1 MNHNTSNPDKQPDDI
16 ESQLAEYLGEHPD
29 FFLRHPDLLG
39 QIEIPH
45 ESGAAVSLIER
56 QVESLR
62 KQLRESRHKLNE
74 VMAIARHNHS
84 LQERM
89 HRLTLELIDAATFDE
104 VLNALEDELHDDF
117 KADAMELRL
126 FSSSRI
132 DEHLEEALSDQSET
146 FQQFFSQNKPI
157 CGQLEPDQLNYIFGA
172 ESDRIASTA
181 LIPLKSEGVLG
192 LLAIGSVDPERFA
205 PHHGTEF
212 LSRLGEII
220 SRTLQAVSLPGI

>member
-1 MNHNTSNPDKQPDDI
+1 MKHNASNPDSQADSP
-16 ESQLAEYLGEHPD
+16 ESQVADYLSEHPD
-29 FFLRHPDLLG
+29 FFLHHPNLLG
-39 QIEIPH
+39 EIEIPH

-62 KQLRESRHKLNE
+62 KQLSETRQQLNE
-74 VMAIARHNHS
+74 VMEVARHNHS

-126 FSSSRI
+126 FSSSRV
-132 DEHLEEALSDQSET
+132 DEHFEGKINDQIET
-146 FQQFFSQNKPI
+146 FQNFFDQTQPI
-157 CGQLEPDQLNYIFGA
+157 CGQLEPEQLNYIFGA
-172 ESDRIASTA
+172 DSDRIASTA
-181 LIPLKSEGVLG
+181 LIPLKSDGVLG
-192 LLAIGSVDPERFA
+192 LLAIGSVDAKRFA
-205 PHHGTEF
+205 PHHGTDF
-212 LSRLGEII
+212 LTRLGEII

>member
-1 MNHNTSNPDKQPDDI
+1 MTHNASHPD
-16 ESQLAEYLGEHPD
+16 SQTNNLEDQVADYLSEHPD
-29 FFLRHPDLLG
+29 YFQSRPDLLAD
-39 QIEIPH
+39 IEIPH
-45 ESGAAVSLIER
+45 QSGAAVSLIER

-62 KQLRESRHKLNE
+62 KQLKETRQELKD
-74 VMAIARHNHS
+74 VMEIAAHNHS

-89 HRLTLELIDAATFDE
+89 HRLTLELIDAADFDE

-126 FSSSRI
+126 FSSSHM
-132 DEHLEEALSDQSET
+132 DEHLEGKLKEQADT
-146 FQQFFSQNKPI
+146 FQQFFNQNLPI
-157 CGQLEPDQLNYIFGA
+157 CGQLEQEQLDYIFGA

-192 LLAIGSVDPERFA
+192 LLAIGSVDPKRFA

-212 LSRLGEII
+212 LTRLGEII

>member
-1 MNHNTSNPDKQPDDI
+1 RET
-16 ESQLAEYLGEHPD
+16 
-29 FFLRHPDLLG
+29 RHRL
-39 QIEIPH
+39 
-45 ESGAAVSLIER
+45 
-56 QVESLR
+56 
-62 KQLRESRHKLNE
+62 KE
-74 VMAIARHNHS
+74 VLDVTRHNHS

-126 FSSSRI
+126 FSSSQI
-132 DEHLEEALSDQSET
+132 DEHLEEALNEQAET
-146 FQQFFSQNKPI
+146 FQEFFTQNRPI
-157 CGQLEPDQLNYIFGA
+157 CGQLEPQQLSYIFGA

-192 LLAIGSVDPERFA
+192 LLAIGSADPKRFA

-212 LSRLGEII
+212 LTRLGEII

>member
-1 MNHNTSNPDKQPDDI
+1 MKHNASNPDSQADSP
-16 ESQLAEYLGEHPD
+16 ESQVADYLSEHPD
-29 FFLRHPDLLG
+29 FFLRHPNLLG
-39 QIEIPH
+39 EIEIPH

-62 KQLRESRHKLNE
+62 KQLSETRQQLNE
-74 VMAIARHNHS
+74 VMEVARHNHS

-126 FSSSRI
+126 FSSSRV
-132 DEHLEEALSDQSET
+132 DEHFEGKINDQIET
-146 FQQFFSQNKPI
+146 FQNFFDQTQPI
-157 CGQLEPDQLNYIFGA
+157 CGQLEPEQLNYIFGA
-172 ESDRIASTA
+172 DSDRIASTA
-181 LIPLKSEGVLG
+181 LIPLKSDGVLG
-192 LLAIGSVDPERFA
+192 LLAIGSVDAKRFA
-205 PHHGTEF
+205 PHHGTDF
-212 LSRLGEII
+212 LTRLGEII

>member
-1 MNHNTSNPDKQPDDI
+1 MNHNASKPDRQADSP
-16 ESQLAEYLGEHPD
+16 ESQVVDYLSEHPD
-29 FFLRHPDLLG
+29 FFLQHPNLLG
-39 QIEIPH
+39 EIDIPH

-62 KQLRESRHKLNE
+62 KQLNETRQQLNE
-74 VMAIARHNHS
+74 VMEVARHNHS

-126 FSSSRI
+126 FSPSRV
-132 DEHLEEALSDQSET
+132 DEHFEGKINEQAET
-146 FQQFFSQNKPI
+146 FQQFFDQTQPI
-157 CGQLEPDQLNYIFGA
+157 CGQLEPEQLSYIFGA

-181 LIPLKSEGVLG
+181 LIPLKSDGVLG
-192 LLAIGSVDPERFA
+192 LLAIGSVDPKRFA
-205 PHHGTEF
+205 PHHGTDF
-212 LSRLGEII
+212 LTRLGEII

>member
-1 MNHNTSNPDKQPDDI
+1 MNPNAPHPDNQTDDF
-16 ESQLAEYLGEHPD
+16 ENQVVDYLSEHPD
-29 FFLRHPDLLG
+29 FFLRHPNLLG
-39 QIEIPH
+39 EMEIPH
-45 ESGAAVSLIER
+45 ESGGAVSLIER

-62 KQLRESRHKLNE
+62 KQLRETRHRLNDVTE
-74 VMAIARHNHS
+74 IARHNHS

-126 FSSSRI
+126 FSSCRI
-132 DEHLEEALSDQSET
+132 DEHLEGTLNEQAET
-146 FQQFFSQNKPI
+146 FQRFFDQNQPI
-157 CGQLEPDQLNYIFGA
+157 CGQLEAEQLSYVFGA

-181 LIPLKSEGVLG
+181 LIPLKCDGVLG
-192 LLAIGSVDPERFA
+192 MLAIGSVDPKRFA
-205 PHHGTEF
+205 PHQGTEF
-212 LSRLGEII
+212 LTRLGEII

>member
-1 MNHNTSNPDKQPDDI
+1 MTQKAPSDNSPTDDM
-16 ESQLAEYLGEHPD
+16 ESQVAEYLTDHPD
-29 FFLRHPDLLG
+29 FFIRRPEVLSE
-39 QIEIPH
+39 IEIPH
-45 ESGAAVSLIER
+45 ESGTAVSLIER
-56 QVESLR
+56 QVEALR
-62 KQLRESRHKLNE
+62 KQLKEARNQLGE
-74 VMAIARHNHS
+74 VTEVARHNHS

-89 HRLTLELIDAATFDE
+89 HHLTLELIDAATFDE

-126 FSSSRI
+126 FSSSRV
-132 DEHLEEALSDQSET
+132 DEHLEEALSEQAET
-146 FQQFFSQNKPI
+146 FQQFFSENMPI
-157 CGQLEPDQLNYIFGA
+157 CGPLGPEQLHYIFGA

-192 LLAIGSVDPERFA
+192 LLAIGSVDPKRFA

-212 LSRLGEII
+212 LTRLGEII

>member
-1 MNHNTSNPDKQPDDI
+1 MNHNASNP
-16 ESQLAEYLGEHPD
+16 ESQSDDLDRQVAEYLSEHPD

-39 QIEIPH
+39 AIEIPH

-62 KQLRESRHKLNE
+62 KQLNETRDQLND
-74 VMAIARHNHS
+74 VMDIAAHNHS

-89 HRLTLELIDAATFDE
+89 HHLTLELIDAATFDE

-132 DEHLEEALSDQSET
+132 DEHLEETLNEKAAT
-146 FQQFFSQNKPI
+146 FQQFFTQNKPI
-157 CGQLEPDQLNYIFGA
+157 CGRLDAEQLSYIFGA

-192 LLAIGSVDPERFA
+192 LLAIGSVDPKRFA

-212 LSRLGEII
+212 LTRLGEII

>member
-1 MNHNTSNPDKQPDDI
+1 MNHNASNPDSQCDDI
-16 ESQLAEYLGEHPD
+16 ESQVSDYLSEHPD
-29 FFLRHPDLLG
+29 FFLRHPNLLG
-39 QIEIPH
+39 EIEIPH

-62 KQLRESRHKLNE
+62 KQLRDTRKQLNE
-74 VMAIARHNHS
+74 VMEIARHNHS
-84 LQERM
+84 LQERL
-89 HRLTLELIDAATFDE
+89 HRLTLMLIDAATFDE
-104 VLNALEDELHDDF
+104 MMNALEDELHDDF

-132 DEHLEEALSDQSET
+132 DEHLEETLNENAET
-146 FQQFFSQNKPI
+146 FQHFFSQNHPI
-157 CGQLEPDQLNYIFGA
+157 CGQLEAEQLSYIFGA
-172 ESDRIASTA
+172 EGDRIASTA

-192 LLAIGSVDPERFA
+192 LLAIGSIDPKRFA

-212 LSRLGEII
+212 LTRLGEII

>member
-1 MNHNTSNPDKQPDDI
+1 MNHNASTPKNQADNF
-16 ESQLAEYLGEHPD
+16 ENQLADYLCKHPD

-39 QIEIPH
+39 KLEITH
-45 ESGAAVSLIER
+45 ESGDAISLIER
-56 QVESLR
+56 QVETLR
-62 KQLRESRHKLNE
+62 KQLRETRHRLKE
-74 VMAIARHNHS
+74 VLDVTRHNHS

-126 FSSSRI
+126 FSSSQI
-132 DEHLEEALSDQSET
+132 DEHLEEALNEQAET
-146 FQQFFSQNKPI
+146 FQEFFTQNRPI
-157 CGQLEPDQLNYIFGA
+157 CGQLEPQQLSYIFGA

-192 LLAIGSVDPERFA
+192 LLAIGSADPKRFA

-212 LSRLGEII
+212 LTRLGEII

>member
-1 MNHNTSNPDKQPDDI
+1 MKQNA
-16 ESQLAEYLGEHPD
+16 SHPD
-29 FFLRHPDLLG
+29 SQPNDFESRVADYLSEHLDFFQSHPDLLAA
-39 QIEIPH
+39 IEIPH
-45 ESGAAVSLIER
+45 ASGAAVSLIER

-62 KQLRESRHKLNE
+62 KQLSETRQELKE
-74 VMAIARHNHS
+74 VMDIAAHNHS

-126 FSSSRI
+126 FSSSRV
-132 DEHLEEALSDQSET
+132 DEHLEGKLREQAET
-146 FQQFFSQNKPI
+146 FQQFFSQNQPI
-157 CGQLEPDQLNYIFGA
+157 CGQLEPEQLNYIFGA

-192 LLAIGSVDPERFA
+192 LLAIGSVDPKRFA

-212 LSRLGEII
+212 LTRLGEII

>member
-1 MNHNTSNPDKQPDDI
+1 MRQKAPSEQALPDELEQQVVD
-16 ESQLAEYLGEHPD
+16 YLSAHPD
-29 FFLRHPDLLG
+29 FFVRHPGLLG
-39 QIEIPH
+39 EIDIPH
-45 ESGAAVSLIER
+45 ESGAAISLIER

-62 KQLRESRHKLNE
+62 KQLKETRRQLAAVTE
-74 VMAIARHNHS
+74 VARHNHS

-126 FSSSRI
+126 FSSSNL
-132 DEHLEEALSDQSET
+132 DEHLEESLNGQAAT
-146 FQQFFSQNKPI
+146 FQKFFEQNKPI
-157 CGQLEPDQLNYIFGA
+157 CGQLEQQQLHYIFGA
-172 ESDRIASTA
+172 DGDRINSTA

-192 LLAIGSVDPERFA
+192 LLAIGSVDPERFS

-220 SRTLQAVSLPGI
+220 GRTLQAVSLPGI

>member
-1 MNHNTSNPDKQPDDI
+1 MTQKAPSENSPSNEF
-16 ESQLAEYLGEHPD
+16 ESQVADYLTEHPD
-29 FFLRHPDLLG
+29 FFIRHPQILG
-39 QIEIPH
+39 AIEIPH
-45 ESGAAVSLIER
+45 ESGTAVSLIER

-62 KQLRESRHKLNE
+62 KQLKETRHQLDE
-74 VMAIARHNHS
+74 VTEVARHNHS

-89 HRLTLELIDAATFDE
+89 HHLTLELIDAATFDE

-126 FSSSRI
+126 FSSSHI
-132 DEHLEEALSDQSET
+132 DEHLEEALNDQADT
-146 FQQFFSQNKPI
+146 FQQFFTQNTPI
-157 CGQLEPDQLNYIFGA
+157 CGQLDPEQLNYIFGA
-172 ESDRIASTA
+172 ESDLINSTA

-192 LLAIGSVDPERFA
+192 MLAIGSADPKRFA

-212 LSRLGEII
+212 LTRLGEII